1 MTSPTTTTT
10 CPRCNATATGNYC
23 ANCGS
28 PLAGATCPGCDA
40 ALTPGA
46 NFCHRCGTPTP
57 SAGAARA
64 ADAGTPVAESEPGG
78 FSAGLPWGVAIVAF
92 VALVALVVGQRF
104 GARGHGGSDGGGGAG
119 AVGTA
124 EPIPPVATRA
134 PDISTMSPE
143 EQAVRLHDRVMALAE
158 RGRTD
163 SVQFF
168 APMAIGAYQRL
179 DSLTPDHRYD
189 LGSIA
194 VVAGDPELARAQA
207 DTILARSPNH
217 LLGLMLAIR
226 AARAAGDGPRAQS
239 LARRFA
245 AVAPTERAKQL
256 PEYQMHDREIDAA
269 LAAARSAQGPR

>member
-1 MTSPTTTTT
+1 MTSPATTT
-10 CPRCNATATGNYC
+10 CPRCAATASGNYC

-28 PLAGATCPGCDA
+28 PLAGATCPACDA

-64 ADAGTPVAESEPGG
+64 ADAGTPVAPSEPRG
-78 FSAGLPWGVAIVAF
+78 FSGGLPWGVAIVAF

-104 GARGHGGSDGGGGAG
+104 GARGQGGPDSGGGAG
-119 AVGTA
+119 ATA
-124 EPIPPVATRA
+124 PIPLPGARA

-158 RGRTD
+158 RGRAD

-179 DSLTPDHRYD
+179 DSLTLDHRYD

-194 VVAGDPELARAQA
+194 VVAGDQELARAQA

-217 LLGLMLAIR
+217 MLGLMLGIR
-226 AARAAGDGPRAQS
+226 AARAAGDGPRAQA
-239 LARRFA
+239 LARRFL

-256 PEYQMHDREIDAA
+256 PEYRMHDREIEAA
-269 LAAARSAQGPR
+269 LAAARNAR